1 MFLIPGSDDL
11 KHYLHTYKHE
21 LGNPDLVFCLDSGG
35 DDKDAM
41 MITTTLR
48 GCLNFDLK
56 VTVANDNIHSGLG
69 GGMMP

>member
-1 MFLIPGSDDL
+1 
-11 KHYLHTYKHE
+11 
-21 LGNPDLVFCLDSGG
+21 
-35 DDKDAM
+35 M

-69 GGMMP
+69 GGMMPQPFQIICSLI